1 MRTRPMRLFL
11 PVAAPDIPSRKHSEI
26 VKSWDYPEIPQI
38 WSFFF
43 HSFFG
48 AYSFCPWLQRL
59 KMCFLNM
66 NERVKDEMCHE
77 ITGLQQMGL
86 KEKNAK
92 IAVTCQC
99 CLVSVRAESNL
110 SHVAGHLTGWF
121 CLPPGCH
128 LDDSSLFWDN
138 VQRSWSSQGFAKGS
152 SPETQKWVPAPATR
166 HPKLALNLVESPQ
179 SQII

>member
-11 PVAAPDIPSRKHSEI
+11 PVAAPDIPSHKHSEI

-66 NERVKDEMCHE
+66 NEWVKDEMCHE

-92 IAVTCQC
+92 IAVNCQC

-110 SHVAGHLTGWF
+110 SHVAGQFTGWF

-128 LDDSSLFWDN
+128 LDDSSFFWDLYN
-138 VQRSWSSQGFAKGS
+138 EV
-152 SPETQKWVPAPATR
+152 E
-166 HPKLALNLVESPQ
+166 ALRALLKEAVLRLRNG
-179 SQII
+179 SQIQLLGIQSWLLTWWKAHSHK